1 MLTFLLSKFERARK
15 NIDRLKADCFWAFS
29 KDWQDEID
37 KAIANEDGDRLTQLY
52 EALKLAAETTPE
64 EFPLFFL
71 VPIPR
76 EIEDLFAKQTTKTN
90 HVSLHYSLQC
100 MTFAEQE
107 KVVKRL
113 IKFWHKR
120 NPAAVPANLLQWASI
135 QVVIPHGAIA
145 TVNTVQPILP
155 KYSISDPDKENTEKA
170 KHVLLTWQNVRLVG
184 MRGSGKTSKARWIC
198 QHRIK
203 TGQKIY
209 WVNPHLSYED
219 KVLLQSLGVVI
230 IGGGRDY
237 EAIARFCT
245 YYCEGDNSV
254 LTKEYARYDSEPNA
268 VFDAETIVLDELTNY
283 KEQVGEPILT
293 FVKASIQEFSK
304 INRSVIYITHNTTL
318 SCMGAPDGFSQ
329 AIKDNLFDLKLEADP
344 MQGNRVPK
352 AIAKYRMPN
361 TDNWQDV
368 KIPVEWQ

>member
-1 MLTFLLSKFERARK
+1 MEVPNDPLIAFFQLPQEVQNWYEKLMVEAAWENGVDYDFSNMWNLMDRSEQWKTIAMLIKESAPKDQPCPRVVLNKRAAPLKTPLLQKKSVR
-15 NIDRLKADCFWAFS
+15 DCVPISSQF
-29 KDWQDEID
+29 
-37 KAIANEDGDRLTQLY
+37 ANE
-52 EALKLAAETTPE
+52 
-64 EFPLFFL
+64 F
-71 VPIPR
+71 
-76 EIEDLFAKQTTKTN
+76 EDSPTD
-90 HVSLHYSLQC
+90 
-100 MTFAEQE
+100 
-107 KVVKRL
+107 KV
-113 IKFWHKR
+113 
-120 NPAAVPANLLQWASI
+120 
-135 QVVIPHGAIA
+135 
-145 TVNTVQPILP
+145 
-155 KYSISDPDKENTEKA
+155 

-203 TGQKIY
+203 AGQKIY

-230 IGGGRDY
+230 VGGGRDY
-237 EAIARFCT
+237 EAIARFCSH
-245 YYCEGDNSV
+245 YCEGDNSI
-254 LTKEYARYDSEPNA
+254 LNKEYVRYDSEPNA
-268 VFDAETIVLDELTNY
+268 VFEAETIVLDELTNY
-283 KEQVGEPILT
+283 KEQVGDPILT

-344 MQGNRVPK
+344 MKGNRVPN

-361 TDNWQDV
+361 TDNWLDV

>member
-1 MLTFLLSKFERARK
+1 MEVPNDPLIAFFQLPQEVQNWYEKLMVEAAWENGVDYDFSNMWNLMDRSEQWKTIAMLIKESAPKDQPCPRVVLNKRAAP
-15 NIDRLKADCFWAFS
+15 LKTPSIQKKSVQDCVPISSQF
-29 KDWQDEID
+29 
-37 KAIANEDGDRLTQLY
+37 ANE
-52 EALKLAAETTPE
+52 
-64 EFPLFFL
+64 F
-71 VPIPR
+71 
-76 EIEDLFAKQTTKTN
+76 EDSPTD
-90 HVSLHYSLQC
+90 
-100 MTFAEQE
+100 
-107 KVVKRL
+107 KV
-113 IKFWHKR
+113 
-120 NPAAVPANLLQWASI
+120 
-135 QVVIPHGAIA
+135 
-145 TVNTVQPILP
+145 
-155 KYSISDPDKENTEKA
+155 

-203 TGQKIY
+203 AGQKIY

-230 IGGGRDY
+230 VGGGRDY
-237 EAIARFCT
+237 EAIARFCSH
-245 YYCEGDNSV
+245 YCEGDNSI
-254 LTKEYARYDSEPNA
+254 LNKEYVRYDSEPNA
-268 VFDAETIVLDELTNY
+268 VFEAETIVLDELTNY
-283 KEQVGEPILT
+283 KEQVGDPILT

-344 MQGNRVPK
+344 MKGNRVPN

-361 TDNWQDV
+361 TDNWLDV

>member
-1 MLTFLLSKFERARK
+1 MEVPDDPLVAFFQLPQKVQNWYEKLMVETAWENGVDYDFSDMWNLMNRSEQWKTIAMLIKESAPKDQPCPRVVLNKRAAPLKTPLLQKKSVQ
-15 NIDRLKADCFWAFS
+15 DC
-29 KDWQDEID
+29 
-37 KAIANEDGDRLTQLY
+37 
-52 EALKLAAETTPE
+52 
-64 EFPLFFL
+64 
-71 VPIPR
+71 VPISSQFVN
-76 EIEDLFAKQTTKTN
+76 EFEDSPTD
-90 HVSLHYSLQC
+90 
-100 MTFAEQE
+100 
-107 KVVKRL
+107 KV
-113 IKFWHKR
+113 
-120 NPAAVPANLLQWASI
+120 
-135 QVVIPHGAIA
+135 
-145 TVNTVQPILP
+145 
-155 KYSISDPDKENTEKA
+155 

-203 TGQKIY
+203 AGQKIY

-230 IGGGRDY
+230 VGGGRDY
-237 EAIARFCT
+237 EAIARFCSH
-245 YYCEGDNSV
+245 YCEGDNSI
-254 LTKEYARYDSEPNA
+254 LNKEYVRYDSEPNA
-268 VFDAETIVLDELTNY
+268 VFEAETIVLDELTNY
-283 KEQVGEPILT
+283 KEQVGDPILT

-361 TDNWQDV
+361 TDNWLDV

>member
-1 MLTFLLSKFERARK
+1 MEVPGDPLVAFFQLPQKVQNWYEKLMVETAWENGVDYDFSNMWNLMDRSEQWKTIAMLIKESAPKDQPCPRVVLNKRAAP
-15 NIDRLKADCFWAFS
+15 LKTPSLQKKSVQDC
-29 KDWQDEID
+29 
-37 KAIANEDGDRLTQLY
+37 
-52 EALKLAAETTPE
+52 
-64 EFPLFFL
+64 
-71 VPIPR
+71 VPISSQFVN
-76 EIEDLFAKQTTKTN
+76 EFEDSPTD
-90 HVSLHYSLQC
+90 
-100 MTFAEQE
+100 
-107 KVVKRL
+107 KV
-113 IKFWHKR
+113 
-120 NPAAVPANLLQWASI
+120 
-135 QVVIPHGAIA
+135 
-145 TVNTVQPILP
+145 
-155 KYSISDPDKENTEKA
+155 

-203 TGQKIY
+203 AGQKIY

-230 IGGGRDY
+230 VGGGRDY
-237 EAIARFCT
+237 EAIARFCSH
-245 YYCEGDNSV
+245 YCEGDNSI
-254 LTKEYARYDSEPNA
+254 LNKEYVRYDSEPNA
-268 VFDAETIVLDELTNY
+268 VFEAETIVLDELTNY
-283 KEQVGEPILT
+283 KEQVGDPILT

-344 MQGNRVPK
+344 MKGNRVPK

-361 TDNWQDV
+361 TDNWLDV

>member
-1 MLTFLLSKFERARK
+1 MEVPNDPLIAFFQLPQEVQNWYEKLMVETAWENGFDYDFSNMWNLMNRSEQWKTIAMLIKESAPKDQPCPRVVLNKRAAP
-15 NIDRLKADCFWAFS
+15 LKTPSLQKKSVQDC
-29 KDWQDEID
+29 
-37 KAIANEDGDRLTQLY
+37 
-52 EALKLAAETTPE
+52 
-64 EFPLFFL
+64 
-71 VPIPR
+71 VPISSQFVN
-76 EIEDLFAKQTTKTN
+76 EFEDSPTD
-90 HVSLHYSLQC
+90 
-100 MTFAEQE
+100 
-107 KVVKRL
+107 KV
-113 IKFWHKR
+113 
-120 NPAAVPANLLQWASI
+120 
-135 QVVIPHGAIA
+135 
-145 TVNTVQPILP
+145 
-155 KYSISDPDKENTEKA
+155 

-203 TGQKIY
+203 AGQKIY

-230 IGGGRDY
+230 VGGGRDY
-237 EAIARFCT
+237 EAIARFCSH
-245 YYCEGDNSV
+245 YCEGDNSI
-254 LTKEYARYDSEPNA
+254 LNKEYVRYDSEPNA
-268 VFDAETIVLDELTNY
+268 VFEAETIVLDELTNY
-283 KEQVGEPILT
+283 KEQVGDPILT

-344 MQGNRVPK
+344 MKGNRVPN

-361 TDNWQDV
+361 TDNWLDV

>member
-1 MLTFLLSKFERARK
+1 MEVPNDPLIAFFQLPQEVQNWYEKLMVEAAWENGVDYDFSNMWNLMDRSEQWKTIAMLIKESAPKDQPCPRVVLNKRAAP
-15 NIDRLKADCFWAFS
+15 LKTPSIQKKSVQDCVPISSQF
-29 KDWQDEID
+29 
-37 KAIANEDGDRLTQLY
+37 ANE
-52 EALKLAAETTPE
+52 
-64 EFPLFFL
+64 F
-71 VPIPR
+71 
-76 EIEDLFAKQTTKTN
+76 EDSPTD
-90 HVSLHYSLQC
+90 
-100 MTFAEQE
+100 
-107 KVVKRL
+107 KV
-113 IKFWHKR
+113 
-120 NPAAVPANLLQWASI
+120 
-135 QVVIPHGAIA
+135 
-145 TVNTVQPILP
+145 
-155 KYSISDPDKENTEKA
+155 

-203 TGQKIY
+203 AGQKIY

-230 IGGGRDY
+230 VGGGRDY
-237 EAIARFCT
+237 EAIARFCSH
-245 YYCEGDNSV
+245 YCEGDNSI
-254 LTKEYARYDSEPNA
+254 LNKEYERYDSEPNA
-268 VFDAETIVLDELTNY
+268 VFEAETIVLDELTNY
-283 KEQVGEPILT
+283 KEQVGDPILT

-344 MQGNRVPK
+344 MKGNRVPN

-361 TDNWQDV
+361 TDNWLDV